1 MVYLE
6 IASVLLLIL
15 LNGFFAMSELAVVSA
30 RKVRLQQMQQAGS
43 RGAAAALKLQED
55 PGRFLSAVQIGITL
69 IGVINGAVGGA
80 TLGERLGAALRA
92 QGWLGEQA
100 ETVGIALVVV
110 VITYVSLII
119 GELVPKRIALN
130 SAEGIAAFAAPIM
143 RAVSRATAPFVWLLG
158 ASTEGLIRLLRLPE
172 KPESRVTEEE
182 VKSMIAE
189 GSASGVIEPGE
200 RRMIEGVMR
209 LADRSVRSLMTP
221 RLDMV
226 WLDLDDD
233 IETLRRNIVESR
245 HSRIPVCRGSLDD
258 VVGVVATRDLLDQLL
273 VGGELDL
280 RAATREALVVHDGTE
295 VLRLLELFR
304 QHRQQMAVV
313 VDEYGSVEGVATL
326 TDVLEA
332 IAGELPGREDV
343 EEDEVARRAD
353 GSFLLGG
360 MLAVEEVEALLGIRR
375 LRDPDGGYH
384 TLAGFVLFRL
394 GHLPKAGEQVEHEGW
409 RFEVVDMDGRR
420 IDKLLAAPVG
430 PAQADD
436 SASLPA
442 GM

>member
-313 VDEYGSVEGVATL
+313 VDEYGTVEGIVTL

-332 IAGELPGREDV
+332 IAGELPESGDDADSDLV
-343 EEDEVARRAD
+343 RRD
-353 GSFLLGG
+353 RKS
-360 MLAVEEVEALLGIRR
+360 
-375 LRDPDGGYH
+375 
-384 TLAGFVLFRL
+384 
-394 GHLPKAGEQVEHEGW
+394 
-409 RFEVVDMDGRR
+409 VV
-420 IDKLLAAPVG
+420 
-430 PAQADD
+430 
-436 SASLPA
+436 
-442 GM
+442 